1 MPWNDHPL
9 PDALARA
16 AQRWQR
22 AFVVASEAPISQLAE
37 LAARRTA
44 EAMPPRAMPNPFRP
58 RRA

>member
-1 MPWNDHPL
+1 MSWNDHPL

-22 AFVVASEAPISQLAE
+22 AFVVASDAPISQLAE

-44 EAMPPRAMPNPFRP
+44 EAMPPQAMPNPFRP